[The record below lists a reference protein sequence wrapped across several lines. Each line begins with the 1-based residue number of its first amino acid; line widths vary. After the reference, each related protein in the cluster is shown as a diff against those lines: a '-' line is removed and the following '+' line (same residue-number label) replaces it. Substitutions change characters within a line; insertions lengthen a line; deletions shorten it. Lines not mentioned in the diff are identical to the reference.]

1 MLIEVTENTDFEI
14 VVGLVAPIGT
24 DLDLVCG
31 ALCTELRS
39 CSYDAEVVRLSHV
52 LDDGAEH
59 PLPVDP
65 TGDGYYTKRM
75 DAGDALRRRYMS
87 GDAVAARAIA
97 KIRLLREG
105 ASPATEISQATRKAW
120 ILRTL
125 KHEEEVALLRA
136 TYGSRFVLVAV
147 HQAESARRGR
157 LRGELED
164 QDPGGAGH
172 DAAVSALI
180 ERDSLDV
187 RDPLGQR
194 VRETFVLADYFLDAD
209 DDLEADVA
217 RLVGLLFGKPFITPT
232 PDEVAMYLAH
242 GASLR
247 SADPGR
253 QVGAVITTERGDV
266 LAVGANEV
274 PRAGGG
280 EYWAGDSDDARDFV
294 QGYDFNKRMTERALR
309 EFLDLLAKAGHLT
322 SDLAAIP
329 ADQRVSALR
338 DSDPDGRLN
347 GSRLMS
353 LIEFGRVVH
362 AEMSAITQ
370 AARTGQRLPGATLFT
385 TAFPCHLCM
394 RLIISSGV
402 RRIVYVDPYP
412 KSLALEMHSEALT
425 LAGREDGNRL
435 SVEPFRGAAKS
446 IYPRVFASVNR
457 QRTAKGDFKAWDGT
471 VSRMRLASVDPLLG
485 ADEFEAQIPVAL
497 VPPGAAR
504 PRVESPD
511 PGVSAQDDAVQVSTD
526 EERA

>member
-1 MLIEVTENTDFEI
+1 VLVEVTELTDFEI

-24 DLDLVCG
+24 DLDLVCR
-31 ALCTELRS
+31 ALCEELRS
-39 CSYDAEVVRLSHV
+39 CRYESEVVRLSQV
-52 LDDGAEH
+52 LDDGADE
-59 PLPVDP
+59 PLPADA

-75 DAGDALRRRYMS
+75 DAGDALRRRYLS

-97 KIRLLREG
+97 KIRDLRQEARPG
-105 ASPATEISQATRKAW
+105 ADIGQTARKAW

-125 KHEEEVALLRA
+125 KHEEEAALLRA
-136 TYGSRFVLVAV
+136 TYGSRFILVAV
-147 HQAESARRGR
+147 HQSEDARRAR

-180 ERDSLDV
+180 ERDSLDAS
-187 RDPLGQR
+187 DPLGQR
-194 VRETFVLADYFLDAD
+194 VRETFVLADYFLGAD
-209 DDLEADVA
+209 DDLRADVG

-232 PDEVAMYLAH
+232 PAEVAMYLAH

-280 EYWAGDSDDARDFV
+280 EYWPGDTDDARDFV

-309 EFLDLLAKAGHLT
+309 EFLDLLAKSGHL
-322 SDLAAIP
+322 SGGLAGLP
-329 ADQRVSALR
+329 SDQRVQALR
-338 DSDPDGRLN
+338 ETDADGRLS

-353 LIEFGRVVH
+353 LIEFGRIVH
-362 AEMSAITQ
+362 AEMAAITQ
-370 AARTGQRLPGATLFT
+370 AARSGHNLSNATLFT

-402 RRIVYVDPYP
+402 RRVVYVDPYP
-412 KSLALEMHSEALT
+412 KSLAIEMHADALT
-425 LAGREDGNRL
+425 LTGRQTEEQV

-457 QRTAKGDFKAWDGT
+457 ARTPRGEFKPWDGT

-497 VPPGAAR
+497 VPPVQTPLPPPPRGAD
-504 PRVESPD
+504 VSPTN
-511 PGVSAQDDAVQVSTD
+511 DAGPKSTD
-526 EERA
+526 EESA